1 MERIRKVLMFCGFCV
16 AALQM
21 GFAILPAHAAEN
33 ADAPFDAKSAAE
45 FMSANPDFKKCAADF
60 ESRADT
66 LYAENKFA
74 DAAASY
80 FAAKFFGFFGANV
93 PDMPR
98 ELAEYML
105 ASPEL
110 LSDFFS
116 AISPKD
122 DAPKVAGAIIDIY
135 KSDPE
140 NFKKYPRLALAIALV
155 FDTPPPKIWP
165 HAQVSEKYLPRKFP
179 APAEA
184 FAEWKAARDRGR
196 LLFQFERMSLGELKY
211 LVASLATSED
221 RQWAQKSISINAS
234 NIGKLYSSVAYNYSR
249 ITAKQYDWN
258 GSDYRL
264 KTIRETGGICTD
276 QAYFAAEAA
285 KARGVPA
292 FIFAGAGA
300 DGFHA
305 WTAAM
310 KKPGSWEFGIGR
322 YEGARYVTGTT
333 IDPQTWEI
341 ASDHDLESLREGFR
355 NGAKYRENELHT
367 IFAEKFFKSG
377 DYSSAEKSARKAL
390 SLDKRNA
397 KTWRIL
403 IDALQ
408 KSGDEKKVLS
418 ALDEAVKAFFK
429 YPDIDAEFRRELISK
444 LKATSKEDEARK
456 LSTSII
462 LKTKSSRPDIAMS
475 FARAELEGDIASGEA
490 EKLATSY
497 KRLLGVFKSDAAMSA
512 TGITIPII
520 NALLKKGKID
530 ETDEIMK
537 ITRQTLK
544 TSRDSTLTQLLD
556 NIDRQLSV
564 IKSKIKAAK

>member
-1 MERIRKVLMFCGFCV
+1 MERIRKVLMICGFGI
-16 AALQM
+16 AALQAE
-21 GFAILPAHAAEN
+21 FAILPSYAAESAN
-33 ADAPFDAKSAAE
+33 APFDAKSAAE

-60 ESRADT
+60 ESRAEK
-66 LYAENKFA
+66 LYAENKFT

-80 FAAKFFGFFGANV
+80 FAAKFFGFFGANA
-93 PDMPR
+93 PDVPR

-116 AISPKD
+116 TISPKD
-122 DAPKVAGAIIDIY
+122 DASKVAGAIIDIY
-135 KSDPE
+135 KSDPDS
-140 NFKKYPRLALAIALV
+140 FKKYPRLAFAIALV

-184 FAEWKAARDRGR
+184 FAGWKTARDRGR
-196 LLFQFERMSLGELKY
+196 LLFQFERMSLDELKY

-249 ITAKQYDWN
+249 ITAKQYDWD
-258 GSDYRL
+258 GPDYRL

-292 FIFAGAGA
+292 FIFTGAGS

-310 KKPGSWEFGIGR
+310 KKPGNWEFGIGR

-377 DYSSAEKSARKAL
+377 DYPSAEKSARKAL

-408 KSGDEKKVLS
+408 KSGDERKVFA

-444 LKATSKEDEARK
+444 LKAASKEDEARK

-475 FARAELEGDIASGEA
+475 FARSELEGDIASGEA

-497 KRLLGVFKSDAAMSA
+497 KRLLNVFKSDAAMSA
-512 TGITIPII
+512 T
-520 NALLKKGKID
+520 
-530 ETDEIMK
+530 
-537 ITRQTLK
+537 
-544 TSRDSTLTQLLD
+544 
-556 NIDRQLSV
+556 
-564 IKSKIKAAK
+564 

>member
-1 MERIRKVLMFCGFCV
+1 
-16 AALQM
+16 
-21 GFAILPAHAAEN
+21 
-33 ADAPFDAKSAAE
+33 
-45 FMSANPDFKKCAADF
+45 
-60 ESRADT
+60 
-66 LYAENKFA
+66 
-74 DAAASY
+74 
-80 FAAKFFGFFGANV
+80 
-93 PDMPR
+93 
-98 ELAEYML
+98 
-105 ASPEL
+105 
-110 LSDFFS
+110 
-116 AISPKD
+116 
-122 DAPKVAGAIIDIY
+122 
-135 KSDPE
+135 
-140 NFKKYPRLALAIALV
+140 
-155 FDTPPPKIWP
+155 
-165 HAQVSEKYLPRKFP
+165 
-179 APAEA
+179 
-184 FAEWKAARDRGR
+184 
-196 LLFQFERMSLGELKY
+196 MSLGELKY

-322 YEGARYVTGTT
+322 YVTGTT
-333 IDPQTWEI
+333 IDPQTWET

-444 LKATSKEDEARK
+444 LKAASKEDEARK

>member
-1 MERIRKVLMFCGFCV
+1 MERIRKVLMICGFV
-16 AALQM
+16 IAALQAE
-21 GFAILPAHAAEN
+21 FAILP
-33 ADAPFDAKSAAE
+33 S
-45 FMSANPDFKKCAADF
+45 CAADF
-60 ESRADT
+60 ESRAEK
-66 LYAENKFA
+66 LYAENKFT

-80 FAAKFFGFFGANV
+80 FAAKFFGFFGANAPDV
-93 PDMPR
+93 PS

-116 AISPKD
+116 TISPKD
-122 DAPKVAGAIIDIY
+122 DASKVAGAIIDIY
-135 KSDPE
+135 KSDPDS
-140 NFKKYPRLALAIALV
+140 FRKYPRLAFAIALV
-155 FDTPPPKIWP
+155 FDTPPPKRWP

-179 APAEA
+179 APSEA

-196 LLFQFERMSLGELKY
+196 LLFQFERMSLDELKY

-221 RQWAQKSISINAS
+221 KQWAQKSISINAS

-249 ITAKQYDWN
+249 ITAKQYDWD
-258 GSDYRL
+258 GPDYRL
-264 KTIRETGGICTD
+264 KTIREIGGICTD
-276 QAYFAAEAA
+276 QAYFASEAA

-292 FIFAGAGA
+292 FIFTGAGS

-310 KKPGSWEFGIGR
+310 KKPGNWEFGIGR

-377 DYSSAEKSARKAL
+377 DYPSAEKSARKAL

-408 KSGDEKKVLS
+408 KSGDERKVFA

-444 LKATSKEDEARK
+444 LKAASKEDEARK

-497 KRLLGVFKSDAAMSA
+497 KRLLNVFKSDAAMSA

-544 TSRDSTLTQLLD
+544 TSRDSTLAQLLD

>member
-1 MERIRKVLMFCGFCV
+1 M
-16 AALQM
+16 
-21 GFAILPAHAAEN
+21 
-33 ADAPFDAKSAAE
+33 
-45 FMSANPDFKKCAADF
+45 
-60 ESRADT
+60 
-66 LYAENKFA
+66 
-74 DAAASY
+74 
-80 FAAKFFGFFGANV
+80 
-93 PDMPR
+93 
-98 ELAEYML
+98 
-105 ASPEL
+105 
-110 LSDFFS
+110 
-116 AISPKD
+116 
-122 DAPKVAGAIIDIY
+122 
-135 KSDPE
+135 
-140 NFKKYPRLALAIALV
+140 

-184 FAEWKAARDRGR
+184 FAGWKAARDRGR
-196 LLFQFERMSLGELKY
+196 LLFQFERMSLDELKY

-367 IFAEKFFKSG
+367 IFAEKFLKSG

-444 LKATSKEDEARK
+444 LKAASKEDEARK